1 MGNIFAK
8 KLKDL
13 RKEFGITQIELA
25 QKFNIANGTVG
36 NWESGN
42 RQPDYETLQKIAAFF
57 NVSIDYLLDV
67 SIDSE
72 AISHAR
78 QTVKKLAEEQD
89 IPFEEIENKLGE
101 KYATFRCWYNGIGDK
116 FNEASQLAKIADLY
130 GVSVDFLLG
139 IEEPDDKKEKPIEY
153 DGLSEGEQMLLSLFN
168 QISKDKQQLVLE
180 MIRAALKS
188 Q

>member
-1 MGNIFAK
+1 MDNIFAK

-13 RKEFGITQIELA
+13 RKEFGMTQIEFA

-72 AISHAR
+72 AISYAR

-101 KYATFRCWYNGIGDK
+101 KYATFRSWYNGIGDK

-153 DGLSEGEQMLLSLFN
+153 DGLSEKRKALIDLALSVPE
-168 QISKDKQQLVLE
+168 DKVE
-180 MIRAALKS
+180 MILRVMKS
-188 Q
+188 VLGAE